1 MSAAASAGA
10 APHRMWWLLVVVAG
24 GAALVGAGRWLWA
37 LASGLPVLYG
47 EGAVAHAALLAR
59 DRLEYTAE
67 STGAIFVAANY
78 PPLYFHLAAVGDP
91 FMTGRLLSIAAT
103 LFVAGAIAYRARP
116 AGAPVAIGLAAAWL
130 ATAPVA
136 VWGSAVKPDLV
147 ALAFTVGAVLAV
159 GARRTAVAGALLA
172 LACWTKPTAALP
184 ALALLAFLV
193 LRERSG
199 VPRFAASG
207 LAALVLA
214 ALATVL
220 PGAPMYE
227 HVVTWNALPW
237 HADQALLM
245 GVLVLFISGAAVVA
259 FVVLRPGGPV
269 LAYAIG
275 ALGIAALG
283 GREGATFNYLL
294 DLLAAIHLG
303 IAQLAPRIRLS
314 PVLPVAIV
322 LQLLAALA
330 LFDPLGILPGR
341 AISTGAWGRPDRI
354 EVVRSLPG
362 TLLVEDSGLLVADG
376 RAPAVD
382 DLFLWSRL
390 QDARADDRL
399 LAAVRDGAFGAIVS
413 ETDLARMDTAP
424 LWARQ
429 RWHESLV
436 SAVLSR
442 YRLDRSDA
450 GVFVYLPR

>member
-1 MSAAASAGA
+1 
-10 APHRMWWLLVVVAG
+10 MWWLLLAVAG
-24 GAALVGAGRWLWA
+24 AAALVGAGRWLWA
-37 LASGLPVLYG
+37 LWSGLPVLYG
-47 EGAVAHAALLAR
+47 EGAVAHAAQLAR
-59 DRLEYTAE
+59 DRLEYALPIAP
-67 STGAIFVAANY
+67 GGPIFVAANY
-78 PPLYFHLAAVGDP
+78 PPLYFHLAAIGDP
-91 FMTGRLLSIAAT
+91 FVTGRVLSIAAT
-103 LFVAGAIAYRARP
+103 LFVAGAIAYRARG
-116 AGAPVAIGLAAAWL
+116 AGTLVAGGLAAAWL

-147 ALAFTVGAVLAV
+147 ALALTVGAVLAL
-159 GARRTAVAGALLA
+159 GARRAALAGALLA

-193 LRERSG
+193 MRDRPS

-207 LAALVLA
+207 IAALVLA
-214 ALATVL
+214 ALVTV
-220 PGAPMYE
+220 PPSAEMYE
-227 HVVTWNALPW
+227 HVVAWNALPW

-245 GVLVLFISGAAVVA
+245 GVLALFISGAAVVA
-259 FVVLRPGGPV
+259 FLVLRPGGAV
-269 LAYAIG
+269 MAYAIG
-275 ALGIAALG
+275 ALGIAVLG

-303 IAQLAPRIRLS
+303 IAQHATRVRVS

-354 EVVRSLPG
+354 AVVRSLPG
-362 TLLVEDSGLLVADG
+362 TLLVEDSGLLVVDG
-376 RAPAVD
+376 RTPAVD

-399 LAAVRDGAFGAIVS
+399 LAAVRDGRFSAIVS
-413 ETDLARMDTAP
+413 ESDLERMDTAP

-429 RWHESLV
+429 RWHESLR

-442 YRLDRSDA
+442 YRLDRSEG
-450 GVFVYLPR
+450 GVFVYRPR